1 MQFHTDDM
9 TCGGCV
15 RAIERAVA
23 AVDPAAKLTAD
34 LAAHRVEVATTHP
47 RAAIAAAI
55 EAAGFRLRAGA

>member
-1 MQFHTDDM
+1 MRFHTDDM

-23 AVDPAAKLTAD
+23 AVDPAARVTAD
-34 LAAHRVEVATTHP
+34 LVAQRVEVATGQP

-55 EAAGFRLRAGA
+55 EGAGFRLRAGD

>member
-15 RAIERAVA
+15 RAIEKAVA

-34 LAAHRVEVATTHP
+34 LAAHRIEVATSRS
-47 RAAIAAAI
+47 RAEIAAAI
-55 EAAGFRLRAGA
+55 QGAGFRLRAEA

>member
-15 RAIERAVA
+15 RAIKQAVA
-23 AVDPAAKLTAD
+23 AVDPAATLTAD
-34 LAAHRVEVATTHP
+34 LAAHRVEVATTQP

-55 EAAGFRLRAGA
+55 EGAGFRLRPDA